1 MNTEKNLTADEK
13 ETVQFI
19 LAELSEQYQQNIKNM
34 AALVSEVK
42 ELTAKIQQVI
52 NNQEEQKRPGNNPAT
67 LIKNGLEKLESIAHR
82 VSFPGKA
89 IQELYR
95 KLSAVSSQLS
105 QPLQQKVEHHHHV
118 HKIIGITAGLFIIVC
133 FLCLSWYNTGQK
145 LAGFRENDTKYRLL
159 RLDTAFTPMQR
170 YLDKVDQAYTRN
182 PKLRDSVIAKEE
194 ENKRN
199 MELLIEAYNK
209 NREAERLKSEASE
222 IRKAAGQ
229 K

>member
-19 LAELSEQYQQNIKNM
+19 LAELSEQYQENTKNM

-42 ELTAKIQQVI
+42 ELTAKIQQVVS
-52 NNQEEQKRPGNNPAT
+52 NQEEQKLPENNPVT
-67 LIKNGLEKLESIAHR
+67 LVKTGVEKLESIAHR
-82 VSFPGKA
+82 VSFPQKA

-118 HKIIGITAGLFIIVC
+118 HKIIGVAAGLFIIVC
-133 FLCLSWYNTGQK
+133 FLCLFWYNTGQK
-145 LAGFRENDTKYRLL
+145 LAGFRENDTKYRLI
-159 RLDTAFTPMQR
+159 RLDTAFTPMQH

-194 ENKRN
+194 ENKKN
-199 MELLIEAYNK
+199 MALLVEAYNK
-209 NREAERLKSEASE
+209 NREAESLKSEAGKL
-222 IRKAAGQ
+222 RKDAGH
-229 K
+229 